1 MEKLI
6 EIPWQE
12 LQSST
17 LQNLVEEYVTRDGTD
32 YGETEVPVQMKVE
45 QVIAG
50 IKQKRYVIVFDP
62 EMESAQIITG
72 EQWQQYATLNH

>member
-50 IKQKRYVIVFDP
+50 IKQKHYVIVFDP

-72 EQWQQYATLNH
+72 EQWQQYVTLDH